1 MTKLVGLLQRGYS
14 VAPVFR
20 TKMEFGQNGY
30 VRTGKCVKQQ
40 SRATALTFSWSTM
53 VFVSPSVASPE
64 RRKTRHGFPSSRA
77 TPSGTRA
84 IRKNLSSSTRAR
96 SSVLKTYTGGE
107 HVCTEEV
114 PHPNPNLGTFTAI
127 RR

>member
-1 MTKLVGLLQRGYS
+1 
-14 VAPVFR
+14 
-20 TKMEFGQNGY
+20 
-30 VRTGKCVKQQ
+30 
-40 SRATALTFSWSTM
+40 
-53 VFVSPSVASPE
+53 
-64 RRKTRHGFPSSRA
+64 SRA

-127 RR
+127 RRMYASRGSYFVGERIPSQTASNSPCGKPAIVSSGRCCNDAELDIQGAP